1 MNRFETAMRSLSLLD
16 LTSLNDDDDDATVNR
31 LCDRALT
38 AYGPVAAVCVWP
50 RFVRLCQRRL
60 DAVGVRVA
68 SVVNFPEGGADIA
81 VAIRETTGMV
91 DFGIDEVDLVMPYRN
106 WLQGERALSQDLIA
120 ACREICGPE
129 VILKVILE
137 TGCLGSAAN
146 IAGAAGD
153 AIEAGADFVK
163 SSTGKTP
170 VSATPAAV
178 ETMLAVVRQA
188 HREVGCKAA
197 GGIRTVEQAGCY
209 LDLADRI
216 MGSEWATPQRFRFG
230 ASALLDDILEAL
242 DEDGEGSGSVPIA

>member
-1 MNRFETAMRSLSLLD
+1 MRALSLLD
-16 LTSLNDDDDDATVNR
+16 LTSLNDDDDDAAVNR
-31 LCDRALT
+31 LCERAMT

-60 DAVGVRVA
+60 DTMGIRVA
-68 SVVNFPEGGADIA
+68 SVANFPDGGTDIA
-81 VAIRETTGMV
+81 AVIRETTGLV
-91 DFGIDEVDLVMPYRN
+91 DFGVDEVDLVMPYRV
-106 WLQGERALSQDLIA
+106 WLEGERALSQDVIA
-120 ACREICGPE
+120 ACREICAAP
-129 VILKVILE
+129 VTLKVILE

-163 SSTGKTP
+163 SSTGKTR

-197 GGIRTVEQAGCY
+197 GGIRTVEQAGRY

-216 MGSEWATPQRFRFG
+216 MGGEWATPKRFRFG
-230 ASALLDDILEAL
+230 ASTLLDDILETL
-242 DEDGEGSGSVPIA
+242 DEAGDTLGTSTIP